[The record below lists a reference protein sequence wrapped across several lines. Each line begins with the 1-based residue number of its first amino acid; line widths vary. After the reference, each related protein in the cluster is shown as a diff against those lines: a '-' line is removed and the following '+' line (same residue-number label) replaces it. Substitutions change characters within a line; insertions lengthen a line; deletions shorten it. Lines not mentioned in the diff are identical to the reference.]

1 MAKRKK
7 KMNTTVTP
15 IQASRQ
21 LLAVLASS
29 SSSDFEEILRTDAFL
44 QIWSD
49 TYRRTYWSKRD
60 VQQALQIEAEAWP
73 NSTINIQSWDEGK
86 DSATVQF
93 QIWVKEDGRTI
104 EHDRSLTITLRDDQ
118 IEMISLYR
126 NEEYPN

>member
-1 MAKRKK
+1 
-7 KMNTTVTP
+7 MNATVTP
-15 IQASRQ
+15 IQASRH

-29 SSSDFEEILRTDAFL
+29 SSLDFAEMLRTDAFL

-49 TYRRTYWSKRD
+49 SHRETYWSKGE
-60 VQQALQIEAEAWP
+60 VQQALLMEAAAWP
-73 NSTINIQSWDEGK
+73 NSTINIQSWDEDD

-93 QIWVKEDGRTI
+93 QIWVKEDGRII

-126 NEEYPN
+126 DEEYPN